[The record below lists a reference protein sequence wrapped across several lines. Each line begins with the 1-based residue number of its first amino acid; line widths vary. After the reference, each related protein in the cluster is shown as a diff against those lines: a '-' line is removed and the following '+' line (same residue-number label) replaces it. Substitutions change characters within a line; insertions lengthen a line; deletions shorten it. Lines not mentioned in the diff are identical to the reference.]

1 MEVFVSRD
9 FTYVSLSVFQA
20 CGTLAWFQKSP
31 LFKKPRLRTA
41 PSHPSLLALQAA
53 APALGLPQA
62 PVSLLRG
69 PVSRPWGVS
78 LPPADQVLPLTSRC
92 FIGACA
98 RAAFLS
104 SPPVRMCCDFNTPF
118 SPPVLKMLPFFASF
132 LSSLFFL
139 AGTFLLLFSSY
150 FG

>member
-31 LFKKPRLRTA
+31 LLKKPHLRTA

-78 LPPADQVLPLTSRC
+78 FPPADQVLPLTSRC

-104 SPPVRMCCDFNTPF
+104 SPPVRMCCDFPTSSQN
-118 SPPVLKMLPFFASF
+118 VAFFC
-132 LSSLFFL
+132 LFFV
-139 AGTFLLLFSSY
+139 FSVFPCWNFPFIILFVLRLMSL
-150 FG
+150 